1 MKFRIPFI
9 AKESFATYLNEA
21 YDLKKGKGYSISS
34 NGQYTTFNIK
44 RDAIDKR
51 QEGSLTRDFPQWCLN
66 QLEVQ
71 SKQIKA
77 LSGRD
82 LSGTLGQFDLV
93 SPERRLASLEVT
105 SVLIP
110 GAEGDMT
117 AMKDH
122 APVITTLRPG
132 VMKVSGP
139 EGDTDYVVTG
149 GFAEISNRGI
159 SVLAERAVPKGDMT
173 QEHLDE
179 MMDEA
184 QSMYGKAKEG
194 FQNEPGPV
202 DDAAKLLSDMV
213 AMGDEIGLS
222 AKQPNL

>member
-1 MKFRIPFI
+1 M
-9 AKESFATYLNEA
+9 A
-21 YDLKKGKGYSISS
+21 D
-34 NGQYTTFNIK
+34 TF
-44 RDAIDKR
+44 
-51 QEGSLTRDFPQWCLN
+51 
-66 QLEVQ
+66 
-71 SKQIKA
+71 
-77 LSGRD
+77 
-82 LSGTLGQFDLV
+82 QFDLV
-93 SPERRLASLEVT
+93 SPERRLASLQVT

-179 MMDEA
+179 MMEEA
-184 QSMYGKAKEG
+184 KSMYGKAKEG

-202 DDAAKLLSDMV
+202 DDAAKMLSDMV
-213 AMGDEIGLS
+213 AMGDDIGLS
-222 AKQPNL
+222 AKQ